1 MRVRDFPSVRDRLWL
16 LAHDESRMR
25 PLIDVR
31 ALDIGLTGAALAD
44 LLLNERIE
52 IKRGYL
58 YPYGRHRE
66 DVTDPI
72 ASDILAA
79 ITAGA
84 GLWLPEV
91 FRSARAET
99 TVRPWSPFQRLYTRT
114 VAELVAAGGLTAEQ
128 RFIRSTR
135 YQAADPYLL
144 PSVRAQFNRRLA
156 FLNDP
161 ADPGV
166 DSLCALAWAL
176 NLHSGG
182 LIMPFSSSEAETILA
197 GVVKQIPVR
206 AQPPSPLAM
215 LPELADGVRHAVGD
229 LATAPF

>member
-16 LAHDESRMR
+16 LAHDESGMR

-31 ALDIGLTGAALAD
+31 ALDIGLTGAVLAD
-44 LLLNERIE
+44 LLLSEHIE
-52 IKRGYL
+52 IRQGRL

-99 TVRPWSPFQRLYTRT
+99 AAGPWSPFQRLYTRT
-114 VAELVAAGGLTAEQ
+114 LAELVAAGGLTAEQ
-128 RFIRSTR
+128 RLLRSTR
-135 YQAADPYLL
+135 YQAADPYLMS
-144 PSVRAQFNRRLA
+144 SVRAQFNRRLA

-161 ADPGV
+161 ANPAV

-176 NLHSGG
+176 NLHSG
-182 LIMPFSSSEAETILA
+182 LHMPFNSSEADDILA
-197 GVVKQIPVR
+197 GIVKQISVR
-206 AQPPSPLAM
+206 ARPPSPLAM
-215 LPELADGVRHAVGD
+215 LPELAEGVRHAVGD